1 MEKQTYFKM
10 ENGTNITIGNET
22 GFNYSLLVEMNQ
34 ELADSVLY
42 MTVIVAIIGITGL
55 IGNTCVLVVYSVNY
69 PTCNFKYFVI
79 TLAIIDITSCLTTIP
94 GEIFTHRNWYNYP
107 DEAIWY
113 CKVKTYFNG
122 FTVFLLA
129 FVLLLIAVD
138 RYRKACQPL
147 KWQIRPRRAI
157 QLTVMAFVLAFVLSI
172 PASFFWGKHTAV
184 VNFHGQDVRIQMCE
198 KDDNFKD
205 TVYPAVFV
213 NFVYFLPVICFMVA
227 TAVLY
232 AIIIRKIAIC
242 GAFMTDDFSSIQA
255 FPKISTISQ
264 PSMNKNSL
272 EKTISNASTATD
284 RVKFEEEMY
293 NSNSEENTPR
303 LSRKNQ
309 KSVVMREVNPRKRH
323 LKSPRARM
331 RTKTMIMLVVTIV
344 FFVTTMLYFGI
355 LSFIASKDK
364 VFVLKVQDDTDVVF
378 LFWRLYFINH
388 VINPVLY
395 GFMDPRFRQA
405 LKIGFFTNKRQLKW
419 LSTRVESRHIPA
431 V

>member
-1 MEKQTYFKM
+1 MVNRTEFTM
-10 ENGTNITIGNET
+10 ENRT
-22 GFNYSLLVEMNQ
+22 GINDSLLVAMNQ

-55 IGNTCVLVVYSVNY
+55 IGNTCVLVVYSLNY
-69 PTCNFKYFVI
+69 PKCNFKYFVI

-107 DEAIWY
+107 DNAIWY

-157 QLTVMAFVLAFVLSI
+157 QLTVMAFVVAFVLSV
-172 PASFFWGKHTAV
+172 PASFFWGKHTTV
-184 VNFHGQDVRIQMCE
+184 VNFQGQNITIQMCG
-198 KDDNFKD
+198 KDNNFKD
-205 TVYPAVFV
+205 TVYPSVFI
-213 NFVYFLPVICFMVA
+213 NFVFFLPVICFMVS

-232 AIIIRKIAIC
+232 AIIIKKIAIC
-242 GAFMTDDFSSIQA
+242 GPFMTDDFSKIKA

-264 PSMNKNSL
+264 PEVKNKL
-272 EKTISNASTATD
+272 ENKISNTSTLTD
-284 RVKFEEEMY
+284 RVKFEEDIY

-309 KSVVMREVNPRKRH
+309 RSVVLREVNPRKLY
-323 LKSPRARM
+323 LKSPKARM
-331 RTKTMIMLVVTIV
+331 RTKTMIMLIVTIV
-344 FFVTTMLYFGI
+344 FLVTTMIYFGI
-355 LSFIASKDK
+355 LSFFASKDE
-364 VFVLKVQDDTDVVF
+364 VFVLKVQDQTDVVF

-405 LKIGFFTNKRQLKW
+405 LKVGFLAKNKRQLKW
-419 LSTRVESRHIPA
+419 VSTRVESRHTPT

>member
-1 MEKQTYFKM
+1 MENETDFNL
-10 ENGTNITIGNET
+10 ENGT
-22 GFNYSLLVEMNQ
+22 GFDYSALVAMNQ

-42 MTVIVAIIGITGL
+42 MTVVVAIIGITGL

-69 PTCNFKYFVI
+69 PKCNFKYFVI

-107 DEAIWY
+107 DKAIWF
-113 CKVKTYFNG
+113 CKMKTYFNG

-147 KWQIRPRRAI
+147 TWQIRPKRAI
-157 QLTVMAFVLAFVLSI
+157 RLTVVAFVVAFVCSV
-172 PASFFWGKHTAV
+172 PAVFFWGKHTTV
-184 VNFHGQDVRIQMCE
+184 VNFEGQNITIQMCE

-205 TVYPAVFV
+205 TIYPSIFV
-213 NFVYFLPVICFMVA
+213 NFVFFLPVICFMVA
-227 TAVLY
+227 TGVLY

-242 GAFMTDDFSSIQA
+242 SAFMSDDFPSNKA

-264 PSMNKNSL
+264 PEMKHNLENKV
-272 EKTISNASTATD
+272 SNASTATD
-284 RVKFEEEMY
+284 RLKFEEDIY
-293 NSNSEENTPR
+293 SSNSVENTPR
-303 LSRKNQ
+303 LNRRNQ
-309 KSVVMREVNPRKRH
+309 KSVVLRERNPRKRY
-323 LKSPRARM
+323 LQSPKARM
-331 RTKTMIMLVVTIV
+331 RTKTLIMLIVTIV
-344 FFVTTMLYFGI
+344 FFVTTMTYFGI
-355 LSFIASKDK
+355 LSFVASKDK
-364 VFVLKVQDDTDVVF
+364 VFVLEVEDKTDVLF

-405 LKIGFFTNKRQLKW
+405 LKIGFFANKRELRW